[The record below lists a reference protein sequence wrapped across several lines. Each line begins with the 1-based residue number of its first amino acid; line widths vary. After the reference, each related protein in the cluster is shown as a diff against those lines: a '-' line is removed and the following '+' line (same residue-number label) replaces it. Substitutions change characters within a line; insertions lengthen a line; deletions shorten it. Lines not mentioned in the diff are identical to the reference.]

1 MEKKKKTRK
10 TELEPERNLILV
22 SRLPTTPCGH
32 IRGRSAV
39 SRKSKIPFR
48 ENTTGITLYSVVRSP
63 IFFYFKFCIRNI
75 FFTHIS
81 RRNRFQILLR
91 NKKRHEKH
99 EMLPP
104 RLESGNSQIN
114 GNFFSQFQIKNLK
127 LELFRISFST
137 QTLKVSS

>member
-1 MEKKKKTRK
+1 M
-10 TELEPERNLILV
+10 ILV

-39 SRKSKIPFR
+39 SRKSKITFR
-48 ENTTGITLYSVVRSP
+48 ENTITLYSGVRSP
-63 IFFYFKFCIRNI
+63 IFFLLLQVLYQEHLFYPTCCGC
-75 FFTHIS
+75 S

-91 NKKRHEKH
+91 NKKRHEKD
-99 EMLPP
+99 EKCPP

-127 LELFRISFST
+127 LELFRIFFST